1 MHSVS
6 ASRVIDAPSE
16 RVWQVLDDF
25 GNVAAYNPAVDASR
39 VVTDAETG
47 EGACREC
54 VLSESGRIEETI
66 VDYRPGEGYT
76 VEFTDLGSLPMAAN
90 TVEFDLLPVDAD
102 RTEVTVSS
110 RFTPKYG
117 PLGWLVA
124 KLVMERRLRETFD
137 DTLAGLDDHLHAIDT
152 ADTADAGSE
161 GTVAS

>member
-25 GNVAAYNPAVDASR
+25 GNVATYNPAVDASR
-39 VVTDAETG
+39 IVTDAETG

-54 VLSESGRIEETI
+54 VLSESGRVEETI
-66 VDYRPGEGYT
+66 VDYRPGKGYT
-76 VEFTDLGSLPMAAN
+76 VAFTDLGSLPMAAN
-90 TVEFDLLPVDAD
+90 TVEFDLLAVDAE

-117 PLGWLVA
+117 PLGWLMA
-124 KLVMERRLRETFD
+124 TLVMERRLRETFD
-137 DTLAGLDDHLHAIDT
+137 DTLAGLDDHLRAT
-152 ADTADAGSE
+152 DTADAGSE
-161 GTVAS
+161 GTVVS